1 MTDVFVRRVNHS
13 EYRSSP
19 QPKVPISV
27 FSVPFYCA
35 VMHWLSVATP
45 VVLRCY
51 RYSGEEALGT
61 YGLCLIHPHPC
72 LIPPLDHLIAQT
84 LLPPKRLIHPHKTP
98 SYTRSLEFPAFCTH
112 PHEFASPHRLWLH
125 LTRGTHG
132 LFMHSL
138 IYIAVPLMNV

>member
-51 RYSGEEALGT
+51 RYSGRKSPERT
-61 YGLCLIHPHPC
+61 V
-72 LIPPLDHLIAQT
+72 
-84 LLPPKRLIHPHKTP
+84 
-98 SYTRSLEFPAFCTH
+98 
-112 PHEFASPHRLWLH
+112 FAS
-125 LTRGTHG
+125 
-132 LFMHSL
+132 
-138 IYIAVPLMNV
+138 YILMILASCLRSTTSSHNLLVSRTFDSFS